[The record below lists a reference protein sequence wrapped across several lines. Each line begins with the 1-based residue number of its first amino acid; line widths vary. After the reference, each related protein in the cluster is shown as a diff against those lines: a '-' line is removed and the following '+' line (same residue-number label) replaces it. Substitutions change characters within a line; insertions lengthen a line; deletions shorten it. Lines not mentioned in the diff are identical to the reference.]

1 MTNICR
7 SLLFAPG
14 SRPEIFAKTLVAGAD
29 LVAIDLEDAVAPA
42 LKADARIAGIRFLG
56 ESDGTG
62 PRRALRM
69 NALDTAFGLTDLVAV
84 AEASLQHGLLFMP
97 KINSPRD
104 LQIAD
109 TVLTAA
115 GSGLGLIALIETLDG
130 LEAVHEIAQA
140 TPRLELM
147 MFGGVDFSVE
157 LGTTL
162 DREPLHYARS
172 RIIHAAR
179 RAGIPA
185 LDVPTIAFR
194 DDDIVRS
201 DAEYARLLGFS
212 GKAVLHPSNVATVN
226 EAFSP
231 SDAEVEEAK
240 AIIAAFEASDTG
252 VAVLDGKLV
261 EAPVEK
267 SMQNILALAAAE
279 GRE

>member
-14 SRPEIFAKTLVAGAD
+14 SRPEIFSKTLVAGAD

-42 LKADARIAGIRFLG
+42 LKADARVAGIRFLG
-56 ESDGTG
+56 ESDGPG

-69 NALDTAFGLTDLVAV
+69 NALDTAFGLADLGAI
-84 AEASLQHGLLFMP
+84 ADASLQHGLLFMP

-140 TPRLELM
+140 TPRLELL

-162 DREPLHYARS
+162 DREPLYYARA
-172 RIIHAAR
+172 RIVHAAR

-194 DDDIVRS
+194 DNEIVRS

-231 SDAEVEEAK
+231 SNTEIEEAK
-240 AIIAAFEASDTG
+240 AIIAAFEASKTG

-261 EAPVEK
+261 EAPVVK
-267 SMQNILALAAAE
+267 AMQNILALATAE
-279 GRE
+279 GRA